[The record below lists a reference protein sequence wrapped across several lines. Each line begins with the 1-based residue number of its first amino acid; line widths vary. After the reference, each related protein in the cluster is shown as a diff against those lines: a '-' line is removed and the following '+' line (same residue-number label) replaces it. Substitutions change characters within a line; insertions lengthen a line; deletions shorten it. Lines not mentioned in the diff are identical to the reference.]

1 MPCSGAMHS
10 YLVHELYGS
19 TCRGLKSIN
28 QFQIIPE
35 ASETVCQKK
44 NSDPKNCT
52 IENFR
57 LKKKNN
63 YYGGGRKGDVRCEPC
78 SLLPAC
84 SDWVQ
89 RLIYSFC
96 IHSRSLEPPT
106 RTYLFFFFHSGI
118 HHAVD
123 THAALR
129 KYVPYLSCAS
139 LFFLISGGFLSRRR
153 FLAMTRCV
161 PIYIHRAR
169 FAHRSHG
176 ATGSAV
182 NVNFTSPGISTAL
195 HRASIKHFFKYKYY
209 AGGARGTTEGR
220 AACAA

>member
-139 LFFLISGGFLSRRR
+139 PFFSYFGRISFSSKVSRDDPVRPHIYTQGTLRTPFARR
-153 FLAMTRCV
+153 NGVSRKRKLHFSRHQ
-161 PIYIHRAR
+161 HRAP
-169 FAHRSHG
+169 
-176 ATGSAV
+176 
-182 NVNFTSPGISTAL
+182 PGLNKTL
-195 HRASIKHFFKYKYY
+195 F
-209 AGGARGTTEGR
+209 
-220 AACAA
+220 